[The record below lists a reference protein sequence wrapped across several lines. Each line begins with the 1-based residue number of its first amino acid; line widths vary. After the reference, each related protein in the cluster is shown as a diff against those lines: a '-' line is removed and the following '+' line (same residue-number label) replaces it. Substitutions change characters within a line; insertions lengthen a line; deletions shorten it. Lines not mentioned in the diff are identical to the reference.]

1 MIDCHFKCLQAFL
14 DAKDSDELLKI
25 QREYREFLVKKAED
39 RRIQDEKDEIYYPAR
54 FEIYLTYKWPKVFM
68 DMFNDER
75 FEMVRSD
82 LDSFFNGRLDR
93 AEKYPEAYAFY
104 QGIYAELDHLRD

>member
-1 MIDCHFKCLQAFL
+1 
-14 DAKDSDELLKI
+14 
-25 QREYREFLVKKAED
+25 
-39 RRIQDEKDEIYYPAR
+39 
-54 FEIYLTYKWPKVFM
+54 M